1 MRLFFVTADY
11 TFRGMFHWLRPV
23 PYVVNRLLFPLV
35 QLVFFALVGQYGGS
49 QSLSFY
55 LVGNAIGVATLSTF
69 GVSQAVADERWQGTL
84 SYLLGSPAPRVPVFF
99 GRAAYHV
106 VDGMLNMAAA
116 FALAVLVFGL
126 RLPLEGL
133 TGLVLSMLV
142 ATVALCG
149 VGLLLGA
156 LAYIFLDA
164 ILLANWAMFILLLLT
179 GMNIP
184 LSELPGFA
192 AAIGEALPLTRS
204 IAAARL
210 YAAGAPLDA
219 GLGLLAGDLAIG
231 AAYAV
236 AGYFVFGWLETR
248 SRIQGRL
255 EGV

>member
-11 TFRGMFHWLRPV
+11 SFRALFHWLRPV
-23 PYVVNRLLFPLV
+23 PYVVNRVLFPLV
-35 QLVFFALVGQYGGS
+35 QLTFFALVGQYGGS

-55 LVGNAIGVATLSTF
+55 LVGNAIGVATLSCF

-84 SYLLGSPAPRVPVFF
+84 SYILAAPAPRVPIFF

-116 FALAVLVFGL
+116 FLLAVLIFGL

-133 TGLVLSMLV
+133 AGLILAMLV
-142 ATVALCG
+142 ATLAICG

-179 GMNIP
+179 GMNVP
-184 LSELPGFA
+184 LSELPPFA
-192 AAIGEALPLTRS
+192 AAIGQALPLTRS
-204 IAAARL
+204 IAAARM
-210 YAAGAPLDA
+210 YAAGAPFEA
-219 GLGLLAGDLAIG
+219 GLGLLAADLAIG
-231 AAYAV
+231 AVYAV
-236 AGYFVFGWLETR
+236 AGFFLFGWLETQ
-248 SRIQGRL
+248 SRRQGRL
-255 EGV
+255 EGI

>member
-11 TFRGMFHWLRPV
+11 TFRAMFHWLRPV
-23 PYVVNRLLFPLV
+23 PYVINRLLFPLV
-35 QLVFFALVGQYGGS
+35 QLVFFALIGQYGGS
-49 QSLSFY
+49 QSMSFY

-116 FALAVLVFGL
+116 FALAVVVFGL
-126 RLPLEGL
+126 RLPIEGL
-133 TGLVLSMLV
+133 AGLVLSMLV
-142 ATVALCG
+142 ATIALCG

-179 GMNIP
+179 GMNVP

-192 AAIGEALPLTRS
+192 SAIGEALPLTRS

-210 YAAGAPLDA
+210 YAAGAPIDA

-236 AGYFVFGWLETR
+236 AGYVVFGWLELR
-248 SRIQGRL
+248 SRIDGRL

>member
-11 TFRGMFHWLRPV
+11 TFRAMFHWLRPV

-35 QLVFFALVGQYGGS
+35 QLVFFALVGQYGGG

-116 FALAVLVFGL
+116 FGLAVLVFGL

-133 TGLVLSMLV
+133 AGLVLSMLV
-142 ATVALCG
+142 ATLALCG

-156 LAYIFLDA
+156 LAYIVLDA
-164 ILLANWAMFILLLLT
+164 LLLANWAMFILLLLT
-179 GMNIP
+179 GMNVP

-192 AAIGEALPLTRS
+192 AAIGQALPLTRS

-231 AAYAV
+231 VAYAV
-236 AGYFVFGWLETR
+236 AGYFVFGWLELQ
-248 SRIQGRL
+248 SRRQGRL